1 MKKQHLVV
9 ENITFFMRSPRNRT
23 LHFIFSF
30 KRKRLCYETFCK
42 HGFSVENTHEMLG
55 KIDIKLIQEIY
66 GKPKPALAIAVFN
79 SKNAKVMVK
88 ETIKN
93 SKPENIKIVF
103 TLKPRH
109 FPDNTNSI
117 PEESFQRF
125 LTRIAGRPMGEFLEQ
140 F

>member
-42 HGFSVENTHEMLG
+42 HGFSVENTYEMLG
-55 KIDIKLIQEIY
+55 KSDIKLIQEIY